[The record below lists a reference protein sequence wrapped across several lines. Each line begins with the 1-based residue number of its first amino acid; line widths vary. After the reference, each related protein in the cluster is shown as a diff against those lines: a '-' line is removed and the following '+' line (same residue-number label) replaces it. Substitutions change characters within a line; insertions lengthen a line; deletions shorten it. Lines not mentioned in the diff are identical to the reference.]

1 MSVETTTAVEVM
13 TRTLVT
19 VEPEESP
26 LMAWELMWRAGVH
39 HLPVVDACCRLVG
52 VLGRE
57 DVAAHWSGGPAE
69 QSQAVVRTL
78 VEGRRC
84 PRVAPDAPLS
94 EVAALMADAD
104 CGAVPVL
111 GPDDVLRGLVTTT
124 DVLMAL
130 AGRRARPAGDPAGDP
145 ADVKGGLFHLEPV
158 PSVTCP

>member
-1 MSVETTTAVEVM
+1 MSVETMTASDVM

-39 HLPVVDACCRLVG
+39 HLPVVDACFRLVG

-69 QSQAVVRTL
+69 QSRTAVRTL
-78 VEGRRC
+78 LQGRRC
-84 PRVAPDAPLS
+84 PRVAPDAPLP

-104 CGAVPVL
+104 CCAVPVL

-130 AGRRARPAGDPAGDP
+130 AGRTARPVGDPTY
-145 ADVKGGLFHLEPV
+145 VKGGLFRLEPV
-158 PSVTCP
+158 PSAPRP

>member
-1 MSVETTTAVEVM
+1 MSVETMTASEVM
-13 TRTLVT
+13 SRTLVT

-39 HLPVVDACCRLVG
+39 HLPVVDACGRLVG

-69 QSQAVVRTL
+69 QSLTPVRTL
-78 VEGRRC
+78 LQGRRC

-94 EVAALMADAD
+94 EIAALMVDAD
-104 CGAVPVL
+104 CCAVPVL
-111 GPDDVLRGLVTTT
+111 GSGDVLRGLVTTT

-130 AGRRARPAGDPAGDP
+130 AGRTARQAGDPTN
-145 ADVKGGLFHLEPV
+145 VKGGLFRLEPV
-158 PSVTCP
+158 PSGPCA

>member
-1 MSVETTTAVEVM
+1 MSVETMIASEVM

-39 HLPVVDACCRLVG
+39 HIPVVDACCRLVG

-69 QSQAVVRTL
+69 QTRTEVRTL
-78 VEGRRC
+78 VQGRRC

-94 EVAALMADAD
+94 EVAALMTDAD

-111 GPDDVLRGLVTTT
+111 GPDDVLRGLVSTA

-130 AGRRARPAGDPAGDP
+130 AGRTTRPAGDLT
-145 ADVKGGLFHLEPV
+145 DVKGGLFHLEPV
-158 PSVTCP
+158 PPVTCP

>member
-1 MSVETTTAVEVM
+1 MSVETMTASEVM

-69 QSQAVVRTL
+69 QSMTAVRTL
-78 VEGRRC
+78 VQGRRC

-94 EVAALMADAD
+94 EVAALMVDAD
-104 CGAVPVL
+104 RGAVPVL

-130 AGRRARPAGDPAGDP
+130 AGRTARPAGDPT
-145 ADVKGGLFHLEPV
+145 DVKGGLFRLEPV
-158 PSVTCP
+158 PPVTCP

>member
-1 MSVETTTAVEVM
+1 MSVETMTASEVM
-13 TRTLVT
+13 SRTLVT

-39 HLPVVDACCRLVG
+39 HLPVVDACSRLVG
-52 VLGRE
+52 VLTRE

-69 QSQAVVRTL
+69 QSLAAVRTL
-78 VEGRRC
+78 VRGRCC
-84 PRVAPDAPLS
+84 PRVAPDAPLR
-94 EVAALMADAD
+94 EIAALMTDAD

-130 AGRRARPAGDPAGDP
+130 AGRTARPAGGPT
-145 ADVKGGLFHLEPV
+145 DVKGGLFRLEPV
-158 PSVTCP
+158 PPVTGP

>member
-1 MSVETTTAVEVM
+1 MSVETMTASEVM

-39 HLPVVDACCRLVG
+39 HLPVVDACGRLVG
-52 VLGRE
+52 VLARE
-57 DVAAHWSGGPAE
+57 DIAGNWSGGPAE
-69 QSQAVVRTL
+69 QSRKQVHTL
-78 VEGRRC
+78 VRGVRC
-84 PRVAPDAPLS
+84 PRAAPDAPLS
-94 EVAALMADAD
+94 EIAALMADAG

-111 GPDDVLRGLVTTT
+111 GPDDILRGLVTTT

-130 AGRRARPAGDPAGDP
+130 AGRTPRPAAGL

-158 PSVTCP
+158 PAVTCP